1 MKDININNILNTGIT
16 QLKREGFC
24 SLQLPI
30 QGDESYVI
38 INITEKENNYKGDF
52 RIVSQF
58 GKKGYIKNF
67 NNLNDLIN
75 WGKRF
80 WEEWKGE
87 LTKQ

>member
-1 MKDININNILNTGIT
+1 MKDININNIFKTGIT
-16 QLKREGFC
+16 QLKREGYC

-30 QGDESYVI
+30 QGDECYVI

-52 RIVSQF
+52 RIISQF

-80 WEEWKGE
+80 FEEWKGE
-87 LTKQ
+87 LTK

>member
-1 MKDININNILNTGIT
+1 MKDININNILNTVIT

-24 SLQLPI
+24 SLKLPI
-30 QGDESYVI
+30 QGNESYVI

-52 RIVSQF
+52 RIISQF

-67 NNLNDLIN
+67 NDLNDLMN

-80 WEEWKGE
+80 FEEWKGE
-87 LTKQ
+87 LTK

>member
-1 MKDININNILNTGIT
+1 MKDININNIFKTGIT

-30 QGDESYVI
+30 QGDECYVI

-67 NNLNDLIN
+67 NDLNDLIN
-75 WGKRF
+75 WGKTF
-80 WEEWKGE
+80 FEEWKLE